1 MIHSEPAISSTTM
14 RTPNASGTRL
24 LMLSGPVMMGQTDA
38 YKTGDDP
45 FGVNAAGVLRRLQT
59 NRQSAVYLGMVWP
72 QTR

>member
-38 YKTGDDP
+38 YKTGGP